1 MKSFVYTSLIIIV
14 LLSSCNN
21 HKELN
26 YSVINVSSDS
36 AQIFEIPSSSKVT
49 YFTNNNADSSLIIG
63 NIYKLDFSGDTM
75 IVFSKDRVTAIN
87 GDGNYLHDFSTKGRG
102 PLEFLTL
109 NSVFL
114 KNGLVHLYDDYSK
127 KILRY
132 YVNGSFCDSINIPV
146 NKDHLSI
153 NRIIPIYES
162 NRYVF
167 RPVFRGEQFNV
178 PKLGLLDST
187 FRIID
192 TLAGE
197 YLKTGISFVN
207 TFTFNG
213 DEVIYWEPFCYS
225 IISIDSNLSVRQ
237 KYYVNFNE
245 YALSSDIL
253 KKNINEII
261 TLINNK
267 DNLFKY
273 VTSIY
278 DVYETK
284 NYVIFRYSLRQQ
296 NYLAIYI
303 KHKNSTK
310 SFEIKKDGYLFS
322 SFTTVHNEKIYLI
335 ANEEGTNRSALFCID
350 FKDIIN

>member
-1 MKSFVYTSLIIIV
+1 MKSFVYTSLILIV

-21 HKELN
+21 YKEHN
-26 YSVINVSSDS
+26 HSVINVSPDS
-36 AQIFEIPSSSKVT
+36 AEVFEIPSTSKVT
-49 YFTNNNADSSLIIG
+49 YFTKNNTDSSLIIG
-63 NIYKLDFSGDTM
+63 NIYKLDFSGDTI

-87 GDGNYLHDFSTKGRG
+87 CDGNYLHDFSTKGRG

-146 NKDHLSI
+146 NKEYLSI
-153 NRIIPIYES
+153 NRIFPIYGT

-207 TFTFNG
+207 TFSFYG

-225 IISIDSNLSVRQ
+225 LISIDSNLSVKQ
-237 KYYVNFNE
+237 KYFINFYE
-245 YALSSDIL
+245 YALSPDIL
-253 KKNINEII
+253 KKDINEII
-261 TLINNK
+261 TLINNP

-273 VTSIY
+273 ITSIY

-284 NYVIFRYSLRQQ
+284 DYVIFRYSLRQQ
-296 NYLAIYI
+296 NYLAVYI
-303 KHKNSTK
+303 KNRNSTK
-310 SFEIKKDGYLFS
+310 SFEIKKDGFIFS
-322 SFTTVHNEKIYLI
+322 GFTTVHNENIYLI

-350 FKDIIN
+350 LKDIIN